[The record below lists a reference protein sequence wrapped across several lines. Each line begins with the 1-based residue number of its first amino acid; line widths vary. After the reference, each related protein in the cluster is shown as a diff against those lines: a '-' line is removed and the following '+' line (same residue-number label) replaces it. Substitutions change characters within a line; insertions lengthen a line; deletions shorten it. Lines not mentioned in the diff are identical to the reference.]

1 MSSQATRDLETC
13 QKLCSELKTQI
24 DKMRSQTGKKIL
36 AETAGAHSEPAPAY
50 EPKNRNT
57 CTGHFGKI
65 YALHWGPDSKAI
77 VTASQDGKLIIWSS
91 LSGNKQ
97 LAITLNS
104 AWVMTCAFS
113 PTYEYIASGGLDNTV
128 SIFKTS
134 SQNPSHQQVQGGR
147 FRSKDLYR
155 ELEKHDGYLSCARFI
170 DDGEIISASGDGTCI
185 LWDVESRS
193 AKNIF
198 MDHSGDVMFVDLNL
212 KNKSLFVSGSV
223 DKTAKVWDMRAAER
237 CIANFPGSD
246 DKENGTGH
254 YSDINTVKW
263 FTDSQSIIT
272 GSDDGTVRLFDMRSY
287 RQLNEYKDPENR
299 SLHSQEAAGVTSV
312 DVSASGQYCFA
323 AYDNGQVY
331 MWSSLQAQKICDMP
345 HDSRVS
351 SLGVS
356 PDGYALA
363 TGCWDFNLRVFA

>member
-1 MSSQATRDLETC
+1 MCEELREQIKQIRQA
-13 QKLCSELKTQI
+13 
-24 DKMRSQTGKKIL
+24 TGKKIL
-36 AETAGAHSEPAPAY
+36 ADLSKDIAVNEY
-50 EPKNRNT
+50 EPKQRSL

-65 YALHWGPDSKAI
+65 YALHWGPDSNHI

-91 LSGNKQ
+91 HSGNKQ

-113 PTYEYIASGGLDNTV
+113 PTYDYIASGGLDNTV
-128 SIFKTS
+128 SIFKIS
-134 SQNPSHQQVQGGR
+134 NRDAQAGPNGGR

-170 DDGEIISASGDGTCI
+170 DDSEIISASGDGTCI
-185 LWDVESRS
+185 LWDIENRT

-198 MDHSGDVMFVDLNL
+198 MDHTGDVMSIDLN
-212 KNKSLFVSGSV
+212 KQHPEMFVSGSV
-223 DKTAKVWDMRAAER
+223 DATAKIWDMRSSDR
-237 CIANFPGSD
+237 CIANFPG
-246 DKENGTGH
+246 H
-254 YSDINTVKW
+254 IADINTVKW
-263 FTDSQSIIT
+263 FTDSQSICS
-272 GSDDGTVRLFDMRSY
+272 GSDDGTVRMFDLRSY
-287 RQLNEYKDPENR
+287 RQLNEYSDADNR
-299 SLHSQEAAGVTSV
+299 SLHSQDAAGVTSV
-312 DVSASGQYCFA
+312 DVSASGQYLFA

-331 MWSSLQAQKICDMP
+331 MWASLNAAKITDMP

-363 TGCWDFNLRVFA
+363 TGCWDFNLRIFA

>member
-1 MSSQATRDLETC
+1 MSHAVRDLETC
-13 QKLCSELKTQI
+13 QKMCEELKTQI
-24 DKMRSQTGKKIL
+24 DQIRSSTGKKIL
-36 AETAGAHSEPAPAY
+36 AELAQDVEVTDY
-50 EPKNRNT
+50 EPKQRNL

-65 YALHWGPDSKAI
+65 YALHWGPDSNHI
-77 VTASQDGKLIIWSS
+77 VTASQDGKLIIWASH
-91 LSGNKQ
+91 SGNKQ

-134 SQNPSHQQVQGGR
+134 NQNAQAGEGR

-170 DDGEIISASGDGTCI
+170 DDQEIISASGDGTCI
-185 LWDVESRS
+185 LWDVENRS
-193 AKNIF
+193 TKSVF
-198 MDHSGDVMFVDLNL
+198 MDHTGDVMSIDLNSK
-212 KNKSLFVSGSV
+212 KNPNYFVSGSV
-223 DKTAKVWDMRAAER
+223 DATAKIWDMRSGDR
-237 CIANFPGSD
+237 CIANFPG
-246 DKENGTGH
+246 H
-254 YSDINTVKW
+254 ISDINTVKW
-263 FTDSQSIIT
+263 FVDGESVVT

-287 RQLNEYKDPENR
+287 RQLNEYSDGENR
-299 SLHSQEAAGVTSV
+299 SLHSQDAAGVTSV
-312 DVSASGQYCFA
+312 DVSASGQYIFA

-331 MWSSLQAQKICDMP
+331 MWSALRAIKICDMP

>member
-1 MSSQATRDLETC
+1 MTTAARDLETC
-13 QKLCSELKTQI
+13 QKMCEELRGQI
-24 DKMRSQTGKKIL
+24 QSIRQQTGKKIL
-36 AETAGAHSEPAPAY
+36 AELSSGVEVTEY
-50 EPKNRNT
+50 EPKQRNL

-65 YALHWGPDSKAI
+65 YALHWGPDSNAI

-91 LSGNKQ
+91 HTGNKQ

-113 PTYEYIASGGLDNTV
+113 PSYEYIASGGLDNTV

-134 SQNPSHQQVQGGR
+134 NQSGAQNGQNGGR

-198 MDHSGDVMFVDLNL
+198 MDHTGDVMSIDLNKST
-212 KNKSLFVSGSV
+212 KNLFVSGSV
-223 DKTAKVWDMRAAER
+223 DATAKVWDMRSSDR
-237 CIANFPGSD
+237 CIANFPG
-246 DKENGTGH
+246 H
-254 YSDINTVKW
+254 ISDINTVKW

-287 RQLNEYKDPENR
+287 RQLNEYADQENR
-299 SLHSQEAAGVTSV
+299 SLHSQDAAGVTSV
-312 DVSASGQYCFA
+312 DVSLSGAYIFA

-331 MWSSLQAQKICDMP
+331 MWSSLKAEKICDMP

>member
-1 MSSQATRDLETC
+1 MSQAARDLETC
-13 QKLCSELKTQI
+13 QKLCNELKSQI
-24 DKMRSQTGKKIL
+24 ETMRKQCGRTIL
-36 AETAGAHSEPAPAY
+36 SEMASSVQPTPY

-65 YALHWGPDSKAI
+65 YALHWGPDSQAI

-91 LSGNKQ
+91 LTGNKQ

-134 SQNPSHQQVQGGR
+134 SQNNQQGAQGGR
-147 FRSKDLYR
+147 FRAKDLYR

-170 DDGEIISASGDGTCI
+170 DDHEIISASGDSTCI
-185 LWDVESRS
+185 LWDVETRS
-193 AKNIF
+193 AKQIF
-198 MDHSGDVMFVDLNL
+198 VDHAGDVMFVDLD
-212 KNKSLFVSGSV
+212 KNKKQFVSGSV
-223 DKTAKVWDMRAAER
+223 DKTAKVWDLRASDR

-246 DKENGTGH
+246 DKDYPGH
-254 YSDINTVKW
+254 WSDINTVKW
-263 FTDSQSIIT
+263 FTDGYSIMT
-272 GSDDGTVRLFDMRSY
+272 GSDDGTVRLFDLRSY

-312 DVSASGQYCFA
+312 DISASGQYTFA

-331 MWSSLQAQKICDMP
+331 MWSSLKAEKICDMP

-356 PDGYALA
+356 PDGFALA

>member
-1 MSSQATRDLETC
+1 MSSAARDLETC
-13 QKLCSELKTQI
+13 QKLCKELKDQI
-24 DKMRSQTGKKIL
+24 KKLRGQTESKIL
-36 AETAGAHSEPAPAY
+36 AKIAQNVECEPY

-65 YALHWGPDSKAI
+65 YALHWGPDSQAI

-91 LSGNKQ
+91 TTGNKQ

-113 PTYEYIASGGLDNTV
+113 PTYEFIASGGLDNTV

-134 SQNPSHQQVQGGR
+134 NQNNVQGPNGAR

-155 ELEKHDGYLSCARFI
+155 ELEKHDGYLSCARFV
-170 DDGEIISASGDGTCI
+170 DDTEIISASGDSTCI
-185 LWDVESRS
+185 LWDVENRS

-198 MDHSGDVMFVDLNL
+198 TDHAGDVMFVDLNPADP
-212 KNKSLFVSGSV
+212 SQFVSGSV
-223 DKTAKVWDMRAAER
+223 DKTAKVWDVRSDPPLV
-237 CIANFPGSD
+237 ANFPGSD
-246 DKENGTGH
+246 DKDDKSRGH

-263 FTDSQSIIT
+263 FTDSQSIMT
-272 GSDDGTVRLFDMRSY
+272 GSDDGTVRLFDIRSY
-287 RQLNEYKDPENR
+287 RQINEYKDTENR

-312 DVSASGQYCFA
+312 DVSASGWYCFA

-331 MWSSLQAQKICDMP
+331 MWSTLKAEKICDMP

>member
-1 MSSQATRDLETC
+1 MSSAARDLETC
-13 QKLCSELKTQI
+13 QKMCEELKQQI
-24 DKMRSQTGKKIL
+24 SQMRDQTGLTIL
-36 AETAGAHSEPAPAY
+36 REMASDVQQVDY
-50 EPKNRNT
+50 EPKQRNL

-65 YALHWGPDSKAI
+65 YALHWGPDSNAI

-91 LSGNKQ
+91 HSGNKQ

-113 PTYEYIASGGLDNTV
+113 STYEFIASGGLDNTV

-134 SQNPSHQQVQGGR
+134 SANAAQGQGNPNGGR

-170 DDGEIISASGDGTCI
+170 NDAELMSASGDGTCI

-198 MDHSGDVMFVDLNL
+198 TDHTGDVMSIDLNT
-212 KNKSLFVSGSV
+212 KNKNLFCSGSV
-223 DKTAKVWDMRAAER
+223 DATAKVWDMRSSDR
-237 CIANFPGSD
+237 CIANFA
-246 DKENGTGH
+246 GH
-254 YSDINTVKW
+254 ASDINTVRW
-263 FTDSQSIIT
+263 FTDSQCLVT

-287 RQLNEYKDPENR
+287 RQLNQYADPENR
-299 SLHSQEAAGVTSV
+299 SLHSQDAAGVTSV
-312 DVSASGQYCFA
+312 DVSGSGSYVFA

-331 MWSSLQAQKICDMP
+331 MWSALNASKICDMP

-356 PDGYALA
+356 PDGFALA

>member
-1 MSSQATRDLETC
+1 MTSSAAKDLETC
-13 QKLCSELKTQI
+13 QKMCDELKQQI
-24 DKMRSQTGKKIL
+24 QQMRQQVGTTIL
-36 AETAGAHSEPAPAY
+36 AETARDVEVAEY
-50 EPKNRNT
+50 EPKQRNQ

-65 YALHWGPDSKAI
+65 YALHWGPDSNAI

-91 LSGNKQ
+91 HTGNKQ

-113 PTYEYIASGGLDNTV
+113 QSYDYIASGGLDNTV

-134 SQNPSHQQVQGGR
+134 NGNQNPNAPQGGR

-170 DDGEIISASGDGTCI
+170 NDGELMSASGDGTCI

-193 AKNIF
+193 AKKIF
-198 MDHSGDVMFVDLNL
+198 MDHTGDVMSIDLNRE
-212 KNKSLFVSGSV
+212 NENLFCSGSV
-223 DKTAKVWDMRAAER
+223 DATAKVWDMRAGDR
-237 CIANFPGSD
+237 CIANFA
-246 DKENGTGH
+246 GH
-254 YSDINTVKW
+254 KSDINTVRW
-263 FTDSQSIIT
+263 FTDSQSLVT

-287 RQLNEYKDPENR
+287 RQLNEYADGENR
-299 SLHSQEAAGVTSV
+299 SLHSQDAAGVTSV
-312 DVSASGQYCFA
+312 DVSASGSYVFA

-331 MWSSLQAQKICDMP
+331 MWSALKGDKICDMP

-356 PDGYALA
+356 PDGFALA

>member
-1 MSSQATRDLETC
+1 MGSARMSSAARDPETC
-13 QKLCSELKTQI
+13 QKMGEELKQ
-24 DKMRSQTGKKIL
+24 
-36 AETAGAHSEPAPAY
+36 
-50 EPKNRNT
+50 RNL

-65 YALHWGPDSKAI
+65 YALHWGPDSNAI

-91 LSGNKQ
+91 HTGNKQ

-113 PTYEYIASGGLDNTV
+113 QSYEFIASGGLDNTV

-134 SQNPSHQQVQGGR
+134 NGNQNPNAPQGGR
-147 FRSKDLYR
+147 FRSKDMYR

-170 DDGEIISASGDGTCI
+170 NDGELMSASGDGTCI

-193 AKNIF
+193 AKKIF
-198 MDHSGDVMFVDLNL
+198 MDHTGDVMSIDLNQ
-212 KNKSLFVSGSV
+212 KTPNLFVSGSV
-223 DKTAKVWDMRAAER
+223 DATAKVWDMRTSDR
-237 CIANFPGSD
+237 CVANFPG
-246 DKENGTGH
+246 H
-254 YSDINTVKW
+254 ISDINTVKW
-263 FTDSQSIIT
+263 FVDNQSIVT

-287 RQLNEYKDPENR
+287 RQLNEYADAENR
-299 SLHSQEAAGVTSV
+299 SLHSQDAAGVTSV
-312 DVSASGQYCFA
+312 DVSLSGSYIFA

-331 MWSSLQAQKICDMP
+331 MWDSLKAVKCCDMP

>member
-1 MSSQATRDLETC
+1 MSTAARDLETC
-13 QKLCSELKTQI
+13 QKLCAELKQQI
-24 DKMRSQTGKKIL
+24 EQMRKQTGKTIL
-36 AETAGAHSEPAPAY
+36 AEMAQDVGCAAY

-65 YALHWGPDSKAI
+65 YALHWGHDSSAI

-91 LSGNKQ
+91 HSGNKQ

-113 PTYEYIASGGLDNTV
+113 PTYEFIASGGLDNTV

-134 SQNPSHQQVQGGR
+134 NQNNQQGAQGGR

-170 DDGEIISASGDGTCI
+170 NDGEIISASGDSTCI
-185 LWDVESRS
+185 LWDVETRS

-198 MDHSGDVMFVDLNL
+198 VDHAGDVMFVDLDKQG
-212 KNKSLFVSGSV
+212 KNQFVSGSV
-223 DKTAKVWDMRAAER
+223 DKTAKVWDMRTSDR

-246 DKENGTGH
+246 DKDYPGH

-263 FTDSQSIIT
+263 FTDGYSIMT
-272 GSDDGTVRLFDMRSY
+272 GSDDGTVRLFDLRSY
-287 RQLNEYKDPENR
+287 RQINEYKDQENR

-312 DVSASGQYCFA
+312 DVSASGAYCFA

-331 MWSSLQAQKICDMP
+331 MWSSLKAEKICDMP